1 MSLRRADP
9 ARPSRRY
16 DRGMPVT
23 QWDGR
28 PHWDGRW
35 DGRPERFR
43 PPPGVVLLTPVII
56 SLLVQVPAA
65 IGIAVWLR
73 VGWAAGLAQVAL
85 AAIGP
90 LALLAS
96 RPYAGTS
103 LAVVSG

>member
-9 ARPSRRY
+9 ARMPQRY

-28 PHWDGRW
+28 PHWDARW

-43 PPPGVVLLTPVII
+43 PPPAFVLVVPVVI

-65 IGIAVWLR
+65 VGIAVWLR
-73 VGWAAGLAQVAL
+73 PGL
-85 AAIGP
+85 AIGP
-90 LALLAS
+90 LGSPVS
-96 RPYAGTS
+96 RYV
-103 LAVVSG
+103 L

>member
-9 ARPSRRY
+9 ARAARRY

-43 PPPGVVLLTPVII
+43 PPPGVVLLAP
-56 SLLVQVPAA
+56 
-65 IGIAVWLR
+65 
-73 VGWAAGLAQVAL
+73 
-85 AAIGP
+85 
-90 LALLAS
+90 
-96 RPYAGTS
+96 
-103 LAVVSG
+103 